1 MSVPLPPGAADAHV
15 EANAHFWVSDRTT
28 FFRPVTQ
35 EQLDLM
41 IARVDREGTGEV
53 SFVDFAA
60 LFGVDATPIDYGT
73 ADR

>member
-1 MSVPLPPGAADAHV
+1 M
-15 EANAHFWVSDRTT
+15 SDRTT